1 MNNDNRPQLLQR
13 VRGLVKA
20 GSMLAM
26 TVAMSLTLNA
36 MPASAAQRLDVNS
49 ATVEQ
54 LTELPGIGEAKAE
67 AIVAERSERP
77 SSSVDDLERVRGIG
91 PSLVADLRDRVTA
104 GKTGGRGTTK

>member
-1 MNNDNRPQLLQR
+1 MNNDKRPQLLQR
-13 VRGLVKA
+13 VGGLVKA

-77 SSSVDDLERVRGIG
+77 FSSVDDLERVRGIG

>member
-1 MNNDNRPQLLQR
+1 MNNEKRPHFLQR
-13 VRGLVKA
+13 VRGLAHA

-26 TVAMSLTLNA
+26 TVGISLALNA
-36 MPASAAQRLDVNS
+36 LPATAAQRIDVNS

-54 LTELPGIGEAKAE
+54 LTDLPGIGEAKAE

-77 SSSVDDLERVRGIG
+77 FSSVEDLERVRGIG

-104 GKTGGRGTTK
+104 GKTGGRGTAK

>member
-1 MNNDNRPQLLQR
+1 MNNYKRPQLLQR

-26 TVAMSLTLNA
+26 AMSLTLNA

-77 SSSVDDLERVRGIG
+77 FSSVDDLERVRGIG